1 MNAIDPNPRAVIGA
15 NNPPEP
21 TPYEKC
27 AQEISDLYDE
37 AKLWLDG
44 KAVDSQEL
52 ADGLANLL
60 NMIREAEKRADA
72 ARTDEKRPLDEK
84 IAEIQ
89 ARYNT
94 LIGNTKAVKGK
105 TVLAAE
111 ACKKALAPWLEKQEA
126 EKRAAAEKAR
136 QEAEEK
142 ARAAAEAHRK
152 AQEATDLAAAE
163 EAEKLIADAK
173 KAERIAGKAE
183 KSHATASGG
192 IGKAVSLRTVPVV
205 KLTDPSAAI
214 KHYWPKDYPEF
225 QALLIRLAERD
236 ARAGARSI
244 PGYEISEE
252 KRAV

>member
-15 NNPPEP
+15 NNPPADFFEQCSQKV
-21 TPYEKC
+21 E
-27 AQEISDLYDE
+27 DLFGE

-44 KAVDSQEL
+44 KPVDSQAH
-52 ADGLANLL
+52 ADDLSNLL
-60 NMIREAEKRADA
+60 NMLRSAEKEAEA
-72 ARTDEKRPLDEK
+72 ARKAEKEPHLEAGRAVDAKYKPLTDRCK
-84 IAEIQ
+84 
-89 ARYNT
+89 
-94 LIGNTKAVKGK
+94 
-105 TVLAAE
+105 LASDG
-111 ACKKALAPWLEKQEA
+111 CKKALTPWLEKIEA

-152 AQEATDLAAAE
+152 AQDAADLAAAD
-163 EAEKLIADAK
+163 EAERLIADAK

-192 IGKAVSLRTVPVV
+192 IGKAVSLRTVAVV

-244 PGYEISEE
+244 PGYEITEE